1 MRIGPSP
8 AVVLTFVAP
17 VAAMLSASPPAHA
30 RLSAAAPSGVSA
42 TAATAAIARA
52 PVPPALARALAW
64 VPEDAVS
71 FVAIPDLKRASDDL
85 GQLIEASGQG
95 GVLAMGRPIDFLKA
109 QFGVGASLD
118 EKAPFAAYFPPEAAP
133 AAPVDPAAAAA
144 APMPVLVVATTDAAA
159 FLAANFT
166 ADPAAGDDA
175 HRTADGTIWHARR
188 LEGRVALAPRP
199 EWLPAADARGIGER
213 FDARLVDA
221 ERAWLERADFVAW
234 GSRDAMHAAV
244 EAARRVELPEMP
256 APGTATP
263 FAAGRAE
270 QEALRARSLEFAD
283 MLADGLVVVDADP
296 LGLFVASLGVAEP
309 GTRLASLLAGGEGR
323 GARFAHLPPGDF
335 YLALAADL
343 DGLGGAAKFG
353 ELLEVAGLVD
363 FAPPA
368 WLMGDLADLSS
379 IEFAAYPSKLGV
391 AVGGALND
399 SALHLASRAPAR
411 TLASLERA
419 VADSAGESAGV
430 RREPA
435 WTKGKTLKSGDT
447 ADAFEVKETVFDAT
461 QRPPLDYERVAKQF
475 IVGSRGL
482 LGLARAT
489 GDGVVVTFSQ
499 RPDVFGRALSA
510 ATGGGS
516 LAGDEVVTSIEEWLP
531 ATRDVEAMVSIGR
544 LVGLA
549 KQIAGSFVSKEQL
562 ATMFPPVDADAEP
575 IAFALDVGGG
585 RARTAFVVPARVL
598 GIAASAGMR
607 ASSVVAPPA
616 GGEP

>member
-8 AVVLTFVAP
+8 ARVPNLLATILATIATP
-17 VAAMLSASPPAHA
+17 L
-30 RLSAAAPSGVSA
+30 AAAAGA
-42 TAATAAIARA
+42 D

-64 VPEDAVS
+64 IPEDAVS

-118 EKAPFAAYFPPEAAP
+118 EKAPLVAYFPPDATPAVAAP
-133 AAPVDPAAAAA
+133 AADPAADPVAVVAAVAA
-144 APMPVLVVATTDAAA
+144 APIPVLVVATGDADA

-166 ADPAAGDDA
+166 ADPAAGADA
-175 HRTADGTIWHARR
+175 YRTADGTVWHARR
-188 LEGRVALAPRP
+188 LEGRVALAPKP

-221 ERAWLERADFVAW
+221 ERAWLARADFVAW

-244 EAARRVELPEMP
+244 EAARRAELPEMA
-256 APGTATP
+256 APPGVATP

-323 GARFAHLPPGDF
+323 GARFSHLPPGDF
-335 YLALAADL
+335 YFALAADL

-368 WLMGDLADLSS
+368 WLLGDLADLSS

-419 VADSAGESAGV
+419 VAAAAGESAGV
-430 RREPA
+430 RREPS

-475 IVGSRGL
+475 VVGSRGL

-516 LAGDEVVTSIEEWLP
+516 LAGDEVVNSIEEWLP
-531 ATRDVEAMVSIGR
+531 ASRDVEAMVSIGR

-575 IAFALDVGGG
+575 VAFALDVGGG

-598 GIAASAGMR
+598 GIAASAGVR
-607 ASSVVAPPA
+607 SAQIVAPPA
-616 GGEP
+616 GDEP

>member
-8 AVVLTFVAP
+8 ARVPTLLATLLATLTVP
-17 VAAMLSASPPAHA
+17 L
-30 RLSAAAPSGVSA
+30 AAAA
-42 TAATAAIARA
+42 DAD

-64 VPEDAVS
+64 IPEDAVS

-118 EKAPFAAYFPPEAAP
+118 EKAPLVAYFPSAAAP
-133 AAPVDPAAAAA
+133 AAVDPAVAA
-144 APMPVLVVATTDAAA
+144 APPIPVLVVATGDADA

-166 ADPAAGDDA
+166 PDPAAGADA
-175 HRTADGTIWHARR
+175 HRTADGTLWHARR
-188 LEGRVALAPRP
+188 LDGRVALAPKP
-199 EWLPAADARGIGER
+199 EWLPAAEMRGIGER
-213 FDARLVDA
+213 FDSRLLDA
-221 ERAWLERADFVAW
+221 ERAWLARADFVAW

-244 EAARRVELPEMP
+244 EAARRAELPEMTP
-256 APGTATP
+256 PPGVDAP

-270 QEALRARSLEFAD
+270 QEALRQRSLEFAD

-309 GTRLASLLAGGEGR
+309 GTRLASLLAGGDGR

-335 YLALAADL
+335 YFALAADL

-368 WLMGDLADLSS
+368 WMLADLADLSAV
-379 IEFAAYPSKLGV
+379 EFAAYPSKLGV

-419 VADSAGESAGV
+419 IAAAAGESVGV

-531 ATRDVEAMVSIGR
+531 ASRDVEAMVSIGR

-598 GIAASAGMR
+598 AIAASAGMR
-607 ASSVVAPPA
+607 ARSAPAPAA